1 MPTVPT
7 VAAMQPVP
15 TVPRVR
21 MSRSGGGPGGRRG
34 AGRAPGTAA
43 VAAAV
48 ADLRGPALAGFLAG
62 LPPAAG
68 VDGGTVVEA
77 LVGYERVIRWAQAMQ
92 LRWVAELAAR
102 RQDGRTGWA
111 RDTPPASTA
120 GAPAASASGA
130 PAASAPVAGLG
141 GEGLRTPA
149 EDLVGRV
156 GEHAAAEVAF
166 ALGTTRRA
174 GTDLLYAAVTLPR
187 RLPVTLAALQG
198 GAVSARAAVVA
209 AE

>member
-1 MPTVPT
+1 MPTVPAVPT
-7 VAAMQPVP
+7 VAAMPAVP

-21 MSRSGGGPGGRRG
+21 MSRSGGGRGGG
-34 AGRAPGTAA
+34 PAA

-68 VDGGTVVEA
+68 VDGATVVEA
-77 LVGYERVIRWAQAMQ
+77 MVGYERVIRWAQAMQ

-111 RDTPPASTA
+111 RDTP
-120 GAPAASASGA
+120 
-130 PAASAPVAGLG
+130 AASAPVAGLG
-141 GEGLRTPA
+141 GEGWRTPA

-166 ALGTTRRA
+166 ALGATRRA
-174 GTDLLYAAVTLPR
+174 GTDLLYAAVTLT
-187 RLPVTLAALQG
+187 RL
-198 GAVSARAAVVA
+198 
-209 AE
+209 